1 MKKTIGKT
9 ILFLIPLLIILALI
23 DLASFTDR
31 GDALLSRVCMSQNYR
46 HVGSAQVSPAIR
58 TAQTASSHTRAVLGD
73 SVCSQVFSEFADQ
86 NEEYLILGTN
96 MAVTLDGQYIL
107 ARLFLESHPEA
118 TDVYLILLPV
128 SFAGRYDSPQSYSY
142 LIEPFGRAETLN
154 YLSNDTLTGMKKRYG
169 SLFLNNNVIRFVDGS
184 SINNKICLYYFQK
197 HAKEADI
204 DDIISDEAAYYLNDL
219 YDICREKNVTLHL
232 LSPPVCDSSENADR
246 IKRLKEATEGT
257 ELSHL
262 FEKYFDSI
270 TLYPEY
276 MFLDGHHF
284 KSEYADQ
291 VKCSGYIEDMQ
302 AKSGEL
308 QGLKHMTE

>member
-1 MKKTIGKT
+1 MKTTVGKIT
-9 ILFLIPLLIILALI
+9 LFLIPLLIILALI
-23 DLASFTDR
+23 DLASLTDR

-86 NEEYLILGTN
+86 NEDYLILGTN

-128 SFAGRYDSPQSYSY
+128 SFAGRCDSPQSYSY

-154 YLSNDTLTGMKKRYG
+154 YLSDATLTEMKKHYG
-169 SLFLNNNVIRFVDGS
+169 SLFLNKNVIRIIDGS

-197 HAKEADI
+197 HAKEEDN
-204 DDIISDEAAYYLNDL
+204 DDIISDEAAYYLSDL
-219 YDICREKNVTLHL
+219 HDICRKKNVNLHL
-232 LSPPVCDSSENADR
+232 LAPPVCDSADNADR
-246 IKRLKEATEGT
+246 IERLREAAEGT
-257 ELSHL
+257 ELSTVL
-262 FEKYFDSI
+262 DEYFDSI
-270 TLYPEY
+270 TLYPED
-276 MFLDGHHF
+276 MFMDGHHF
-284 KSEYADQ
+284 KAEYADQ
-291 VKCSGYIEDMQ
+291 VKCSGYIDDMQ